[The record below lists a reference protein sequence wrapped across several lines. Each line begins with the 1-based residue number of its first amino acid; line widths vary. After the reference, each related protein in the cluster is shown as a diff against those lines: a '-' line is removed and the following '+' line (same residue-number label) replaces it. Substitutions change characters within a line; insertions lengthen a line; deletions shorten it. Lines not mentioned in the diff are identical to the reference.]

1 MKIFYVLIIGFLLS
15 ACTSSPTKKGTSVKS
30 ESSQEITITGTRI
43 KKADLPSGP
52 KLKMGLNKEKKNSN
66 FMDALATMQT
76 LPQPKDIG
84 DCNGLLN
91 ALNGAKLEFIVV
103 NSNKVVLKRG
113 HGIYEYV
120 FDDGSCPT
128 NKT

>member
-1 MKIFYVLIIGFLLS
+1 MKVIYVLIIGVLLS
-15 ACTSSPTKKGTSVKS
+15 ACTNSPPQKSTSVES

-52 KLKMGLNKEKKNSN
+52 KLKMGLNKENKNSN
-66 FMDALATMQT
+66 FMEALATMQT

-91 ALNGAKLEFIVV
+91 ALNGAKLEFVVV
-103 NSNKVVLKRG
+103 NSNKVVLKRE
-113 HGIYEYV
+113 HGVYEYA
-120 FDDGSCPT
+120 FDDDSCPT